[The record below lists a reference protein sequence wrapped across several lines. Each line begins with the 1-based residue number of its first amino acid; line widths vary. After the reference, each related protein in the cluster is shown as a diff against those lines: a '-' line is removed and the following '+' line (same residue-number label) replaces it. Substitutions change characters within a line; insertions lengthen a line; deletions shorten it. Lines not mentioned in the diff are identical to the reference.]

1 MEKATTLLAF
11 CVKAVVLLV
20 ILFGVDRLVGIT
32 FVSMK
37 EVALA
42 RNPYHEW
49 MKTAY
54 ILDKCDAECLM
65 IGSSK
70 AERSYVT
77 DILQDSLLMSVYD
90 GGQGGCFFL
99 FQNCVVNMLLDRGK
113 PKQII
118 WDVQPECLPESS
130 TMQEYQNVRYLSPY
144 YDSASWVRAF
154 VDSEDS
160 RAAVKMQCQMFRYN
174 TKLVQYV
181 MPILGGGK
189 KTKGGYSPL
198 PTCGY
203 KYPVLKDGAAT
214 AETLMG
220 GVDEYKL
227 NVYEKTLSR
236 CKENDVDIT
245 IFISP
250 SYSIKGR
257 AYKEAVVQLAEVANR
272 YGYELMDFSSDER
285 FMCDSTLFKDAS
297 HLNDRGARMYTSIVA
312 EALKNKK

>member
-54 ILDKCDAECLM
+54 ILDKCDAECLV

-99 FQNCVVNMLLDRGK
+99 FQNCVINMLLDRGK

-130 TMQEYQNVRYLSPY
+130 TM
-144 YDSASWVRAF
+144 
-154 VDSEDS
+154 
-160 RAAVKMQCQMFRYN
+160 
-174 TKLVQYV
+174 
-181 MPILGGGK
+181 
-189 KTKGGYSPL
+189 
-198 PTCGY
+198 
-203 KYPVLKDGAAT
+203 
-214 AETLMG
+214 
-220 GVDEYKL
+220 
-227 NVYEKTLSR
+227 
-236 CKENDVDIT
+236 
-245 IFISP
+245 
-250 SYSIKGR
+250 
-257 AYKEAVVQLAEVANR
+257 
-272 YGYELMDFSSDER
+272 
-285 FMCDSTLFKDAS
+285 
-297 HLNDRGARMYTSIVA
+297 
-312 EALKNKK
+312 